1 MTKTDVLIIGAGIIG
16 CSIAYYLAK
25 EGVET
30 VIIEKD
36 DIASGSSG
44 ACDGFIFLQS
54 KTPGI
59 HLKMAL
65 QSAKFYEN
73 LTSELGHK
81 LEYRK
86 CGSMV
91 VAENQEELDYLRNL
105 AIRQQ
110 KEGLD
115 VQVVSAT
122 KACSKVPHLA
132 SHIQGASICSQ
143 DAQVNPI
150 MATLAFADT
159 ARDRGARI
167 FTGAPVSAM
176 KMGEKGKEK
185 YISDIM
191 TGKGK
196 IKADTVVIA
205 AGAETS
211 NILQMIGE
219 DLPIIPRRG
228 QILVTEPLPRVI
240 DCLLTSVSYLTAKFS
255 SEAAKSLQRGVTFE
269 QTERGNLL
277 IGSTREFVGY
287 NRRTTY
293 AGLTTVAK
301 NAVKLMPK
309 CADFKVIRSFAGLRP
324 HTPDNLPILGPIN
337 NIKNLI
343 VASGHGGD
351 GIALAPITG
360 RLVSELITEGKT
372 SMDIS
377 ELSPNR
383 FRGKNDS
390 GQRR

>member
-30 VIIEKD
+30 VIIERD

-73 LTSELGHK
+73 LASDLSRE

-86 CGSMV
+86 CGSTV

-105 AIRQQ
+105 VIRQQ

-115 VQVVSAT
+115 IQVVSAT
-122 KACSKVPHLA
+122 NAHSKVLHLA
-132 SHIQGASICSQ
+132 SHIQGASICAQ

-150 MATLAFADT
+150 MATLAFADA
-159 ARDRGARI
+159 ARDRGARM
-167 FTGAPVSAM
+167 FTGSPVSAM
-176 KMGEKGKEK
+176 EMGEKGKEK
-185 YISDIM
+185 YISDIT

-196 IKADTVVIA
+196 IKADTVVVA
-205 AGAETS
+205 AGAETPS
-211 NILQMIGE
+211 ILRMIGK

-228 QILVTEPLPRVI
+228 QILVTEPLPRII

-255 SEAAKSLQRGVTFE
+255 PEAAKSLQCGVTFE

-293 AGLTTVAK
+293 TGLTTVAK

-309 CADFKVIRSFAGLRP
+309 CAEFKVIRSFAGLRP
-324 HTPDNLPILGPIN
+324 HTPDNLPILGPID

-343 VASGHGGD
+343 IASGHGGD

-360 RLVSELITEGKT
+360 RLVGELITEGKT

-383 FRGKNDS
+383 FRGKIES